1 MSHTE
6 RRYSNITVVQRVTPT
21 LRVRSCLMQ
30 VNKKFEQKALL
41 IV

>member
-6 RRYSNITVVQRVTPT
+6 RRYSNITVVQRGYPT
-21 LRVRSCLMQ
+21 LRVRSCLMH